1 MKHHSTKKLWGR
13 FFAWMLATAL
23 LFSNLES
30 AALVQAAGENA
41 ISIQTAAD
49 LAKIGTDSNY
59 PMTGDYKLDA
69 DIDLSGN
76 NWTPMGG
83 YLGNKGTCNPAE
95 ANVFS
100 GTFDGQGHVISGLT
114 IHLDGSINE
123 EGKYGQVGLFSVI
136 GSNNASDYAEVRN
149 IIFTDVNIYTD
160 FSDGLAAIGTL
171 AGEVNG
177 YANISG
183 IAVINGNLNINR
195 SAACDTVGAGGVI
208 GECRTQDVMGNGN
221 ISVTDCY
228 NGATL
233 LASGSRSDL
242 IYAGGIIGRVAKSA
256 CKLISQC
263 VNTGIVQYDGYDAYG
278 ITAAESNNATYLSTL
293 TDSYFLA
300 SSGQLSAGGVTA
312 VSDADMTSGTL
323 PGNLS
328 STNWKAESGCYPV
341 PAFCYQSSAAGL
353 IYLSGLSLTFAE
365 GETASG
371 VKTEIGLPQT
381 VGEQAV
387 TWSSSN
393 EAVLSIE
400 AGKAVAHP
408 ADIGTNTAVTLTAQ
422 TGNGYS
428 RNFRIVVLT
437 DHQQVITFD
446 QGYAQ
451 VDTPLTVSVSNTE
464 GMELKY
470 QWNVGGTNIS
480 NTSATYTPTE
490 ADLEKFISVTVST
503 ADNSVHWDLSTY
515 CSELPVVYVET
526 NDGREINSN
535 TIAQDAVIKVQGN
548 QEFQDPATWYEGE
561 TTIRGRGNSTWSY
574 AVQNNL
580 KKPYKLKLSQKAN
593 LLGLGTGTNKH
604 WVLLANVIDHTNMRN
619 ELVNNFSRDI
629 GMEPAMGVT
638 SVVLILNGQYQGVY
652 ELSEHVRVGTTRVN
666 VTDWE
671 EIADDIAKAVCKKE
685 AALDR
690 SALETA
696 LEEDFSWMSGSFQFQ
711 GNTYNVAE
719 YYKEAIPEFTG
730 GFLLDMDFRS
740 TNDQYKYI
748 STFQTS
754 NGVPMFFRSPE
765 YAKTNSAMVDYA
777 RNYLNAYEAAIGS
790 ADFTTEYNGQ
800 TVHYTD
806 LFDMDS
812 LLRYWLLCEYTN
824 NWDSMKNSTYLYK
837 DLDGKAK
844 MGPAWDYDWAWG
856 NINMYSMTGPFV
868 YDQWHTTLTGMDTYM
883 GGFAEVA
890 YQKQQWNRYL
900 IKDPY
905 FVTKAY
911 EFYKKYRPTVI
922 EDMIKDGGTIDTLE
936 SKYQKSSEVNDQ
948 KWSNTYGLYRGKAFV
963 NGNETNTQSQNY
975 NEAVASMKTFI
986 QKRVQWMDQQ
996 FNSVQALYSSMGNT
1010 VSNQISV
1017 SVEKAEDGTVTATAE
1032 VKDSNVT
1039 SVVFLVNGKKVL
1051 VNNNAYISVANGKAS
1066 AVIDSAL
1073 LETVEGALN
1082 TVEVLGVNTSQ
1093 SYINSMMNFTTFTA
1107 DAVTPGP
1114 EEPAELT
1121 GIVTVKSSRTGEV
1134 SYPGDTLT
1142 ATVANSNNSGD
1153 LHYQWFAGKTA
1164 IAGAT
1169 KASYQLTEEEI
1180 GKEVTVEV
1188 TSSVE
1193 TGSLQGKYEGTIQKE
1208 ASGEED
1214 PAELTGTVT
1223 VKSDRAGKVSYPDD
1237 KLTVSVT
1244 DTNNSGELRYQWF
1257 ADQAAITGAT
1267 KASYVL
1273 TTKEIGKKLTVQVTS
1288 TMETGKLQGTYT
1300 GTVEKKPV
1308 KAKKINL
1315 SVKSKKMYAYQTLK
1329 LKAAITPAG
1338 ASQKVTY
1345 SSDKKSVAVVS
1356 KTGVITA
1363 QAPGTAKI
1371 TVKATDGSGVK
1382 AVCKITVQKPVIKV
1396 SGKFTVKPKKSI
1408 TLTAKTYGLKGKIS
1422 WKLDAKGK
1430 KLLKLNK
1437 TSGSKVKLTA
1447 KKKTGSAK
1455 LTITCGKKKVTKTIR
1470 IKK

>member
-1 MKHHSTKKLWGR
+1 MKHHSTEKLWGR
-13 FFAWMLATAL
+13 FFAWVLATAL

-30 AALVQAAGENA
+30 TVLVQAAGENA
-41 ISIQTAAD
+41 ISIQTAED
-49 LAKIGTDSNY
+49 LAKIGVDSNY

-69 DIDLSGN
+69 DIDLSGSD
-76 NWTPMGG
+76 WTPMGG

-114 IHLDGSINE
+114 IHLDGPIHQ
-123 EGKYGQVGLFSVI
+123 EGIYGQVGLFSVI

-177 YANISG
+177 YANVSG

-195 SAACDTVGAGGVI
+195 SSACDTVGAGGVI

-256 CKLISQC
+256 CKSIAQC
-263 VNTGIVQYDGYDAYG
+263 VNTGMVQYDGYDAYG
-278 ITAAESNNATYLSTL
+278 ITAAESNRGEYLSTL

-300 SSGQLSAGGVTA
+300 SSGQLSLGGVTA
-312 VSDADMTSGTL
+312 VSDADMTSGSL

-328 STNWKAESGCYPV
+328 STNWRAESGCYPV

-353 IYLSGLSLTFAE
+353 IYLSGLTLTFAE

-381 VGEQAV
+381 VGEQV
-387 TWSSSN
+387 ITWTSS
-393 EAVLSIE
+393 EPAVLSIE
-400 AGKAVAHP
+400 AGKAIAHP
-408 ADIGTNTAVTLTAQ
+408 ADIGTNTAVTLTAE

-428 RNFRIVVLT
+428 RSFRIVVLT
-437 DHQQVITFD
+437 EHQQAITFD

-451 VDTPLTVSVSNTE
+451 VGTPLTVSVSNTE
-464 GMELKY
+464 GLQLKY
-470 QWNVGGTNIS
+470 QWNVGGNNIS

-503 ADNSVHWDLSTY
+503 ADNSIHWNLSTY
-515 CSELPVVYVET
+515 CSELPVVYVDT

-535 TIAQDAVIKVQGN
+535 TVAQDAVIKVQGN

-561 TTIRGRGNSTWSY
+561 TTIKGRGNSTWSY

-580 KKPYKLKLSQKAN
+580 KKPYKLKLSEKAN

-604 WVLLANVIDHTNMRN
+604 WVLLANIIDHTNMRN

-652 ELSEHVRVGTTRVN
+652 ELSEHVRVGKARVN
-666 VTDWE
+666 ITEWE
-671 EIADDIAKAVCKKE
+671 GIADDIAKAVCKKE
-685 AALDR
+685 TTLDR

-696 LEEDFSWMSGSFQFQ
+696 LEENFSWMSGSFQFQ
-711 GNTYNVAE
+711 GNTYRVAD
-719 YYKEAIPEFTG
+719 YYTEAIPEFTG

-740 TNDQYKYI
+740 LNDQYKYI
-748 STFQTS
+748 STFQTN
-754 NGVPMFFRSPE
+754 NGMPMFFRAPE
-765 YAKTNSAMVDYA
+765 YAKTNSEMVDYA

-824 NWDSMKNSTYLYK
+824 NWDSMKNSSYLYK
-837 DLDGKAK
+837 DLEGKAK

-868 YDQWHTTLTGMDTYM
+868 YDQWHTTLTGMDTNA

-936 SKYQKSSEVNDQ
+936 SKYQKASEVNDQ

-963 NGNETNTQSQNY
+963 NGIETNTQSQNY
-975 NEAVASMKTFI
+975 NEAIASMKTFI
-986 QKRVQWMDQQ
+986 EKRVQWMDQQ

-1017 SVEKAEDGTVTATAE
+1017 AADKDESGTVTATAE
-1032 VKDSNVT
+1032 VKNSSVS

-1051 VNNNAYISVANGKAS
+1051 DNNSAYVPVVDGKAS
-1066 AVIDSAL
+1066 VVVDSAL
-1073 LETVEGALN
+1073 LETVAGALN
-1082 TVEVLGVNTSQ
+1082 TVEVLAVNGSQ
-1093 SYINSMMNFTTFTA
+1093 SYINDMMNFTTFTA
-1107 DAVTPGP
+1107 EVENPGP
-1114 EEPAELT
+1114 VEPAELT
-1121 GIVTVKSSRTGEV
+1121 GTVTIKSSRTGDI

-1142 ATVANSNNSGD
+1142 ATVTNSNNSGS
-1153 LHYQWFAGKTA
+1153 LYYQWYADKTA
-1164 IAGAT
+1164 ITGAV
-1169 KASYQLTEEEI
+1169 KDSYQLTEKEI
-1180 GKEVTVEV
+1180 GKELTVEI
-1188 TSSVE
+1188 TSTVE
-1193 TGSLQGKYEGTIQKE
+1193 TGTLQGKYSGTVQTK
-1208 ASGEED
+1208 APGGEE

-1223 VKSDRAGKVSYPDD
+1223 VKSSRTGKISYPDD
-1237 KLTVSVT
+1237 KLTVRVA
-1244 DTNNSGELRYQWF
+1244 DTNNTGTLKYQWY
-1257 ADQAAITGAT
+1257 ADQAAIAGAT

-1288 TMETGKLQGTYT
+1288 SVETGKLQGTYT
-1300 GTVEKKPV
+1300 GTIDKKPIQ
-1308 KAKKINL
+1308 AQKIKL

-1329 LKAAITPAG
+1329 LKATVTPSG
-1338 ASQKVTY
+1338 ASKEVKY
-1345 SSDKKSVAVVS
+1345 SSDKKSVATVS
-1356 KTGVITA
+1356 KTGKITA
-1363 QAPGTAKI
+1363 KAPGTAKI
-1371 TVKATDGSGVK
+1371 TVQATDGSGVK

-1396 SGKFTVKPKKSI
+1396 NGKFKVKPKKSI

>member
-1 MKHHSTKKLWGR
+1 MKHHSTEKLWGR
-13 FFAWMLATAL
+13 FFAWVLAVAL

-30 AALVQAAGENA
+30 TVLVQAAGENA
-41 ISIQTAAD
+41 ISIQTAED
-49 LAKIGTDSNY
+49 LAKIGVDSNY

-69 DIDLSGN
+69 DIDLSGSD
-76 NWTPMGG
+76 WTPMGG
-83 YLGNKGTCNPAE
+83 YLGNKGTCDPAE
-95 ANVFS
+95 VNVFS

-114 IHLDGSINE
+114 IHLDGSIDQ

-177 YANISG
+177 YANVSG

-195 SAACDTVGAGGVI
+195 SSACDTVGAGGVI

-256 CKLISQC
+256 CKSIAQC
-263 VNTGIVQYDGYDAYG
+263 VNTGMVQYDGYDAYG
-278 ITAAESNNATYLSTL
+278 ITAAESNRGEYLSTL

-300 SSGQLSAGGVTA
+300 SSGQLSLGGVTA
-312 VSDADMTSGTL
+312 VSDADMTSGSL

-328 STNWKAESGCYPV
+328 STNWRAESGCYPV

-353 IYLSGLSLTFAE
+353 IYLSSLTLTFAE

-381 VGEQAV
+381 VGEQAI
-387 TWSSSN
+387 TWTSS
-393 EAVLSIE
+393 EPAVLSIE
-400 AGKAVAHP
+400 AGKAIAHP
-408 ADIGTNTAVTLTAQ
+408 ADIGTNTAVTLTAE

-428 RNFRIVVLT
+428 RSFRIVVLT
-437 DHQQVITFD
+437 EHQQAITFD

-451 VDTPLTVSVSNTE
+451 VGTPLTVSVSNTE
-464 GMELKY
+464 GLQLKY
-470 QWNVGGTNIS
+470 QWNVGGNNIS

-503 ADNSVHWDLSTY
+503 ADNSIHWNLSTY
-515 CSELPVVYVET
+515 CSELPVVYVDT

-561 TTIRGRGNSTWSY
+561 TAIKGRGNSTWSY

-580 KKPYKLKLSQKAN
+580 KKPYKLKLSEKAN

-604 WVLLANVIDHTNMRN
+604 WVLLANIIDHTNMRN

-652 ELSEHVRVGTTRVN
+652 ELSEHVRVGKARVN
-666 VTDWE
+666 ITEWE
-671 EIADDIAKAVCKKE
+671 GIADDIAKAVCKKE
-685 AALDR
+685 TTLDR
-690 SALETA
+690 AALETA
-696 LEEDFSWMSGSFQFQ
+696 LEENFSWMSGSFQFQ
-711 GNTYNVAE
+711 GNTYRVAD
-719 YYKEAIPEFTG
+719 YYTEAIPEFTG

-740 TNDQYKYI
+740 LNDQYKYI
-748 STFQTS
+748 STFQTN
-754 NGVPMFFRSPE
+754 NGMPMFFRAPE
-765 YAKTNSAMVDYA
+765 YAKTNSEMVEYA

-824 NWDSMKNSTYLYK
+824 NWDSMKNSSYLYK
-837 DLDGKAK
+837 DLEGKAK

-868 YDQWHTTLTGMDTYM
+868 YDQWHTTLTGMDTNA
-883 GGFAEVA
+883 GGFAEAA

-911 EFYKKYRPTVI
+911 EFYKKYRSTVI

-936 SKYQKSSEVNDQ
+936 SKYQKASEVNDQ
-948 KWSNTYGLYRGKAFV
+948 KWSDTYGLYRGKAFV
-963 NGNETNTQSQNY
+963 NGVEANTQSQNY

-986 QKRVQWMDQQ
+986 EKRVQWMDQQ

-1017 SVEKAEDGTVTATAE
+1017 SADKDESGTVTATAE
-1032 VKDSNVT
+1032 VKDSSVS

-1051 VNNNAYISVANGKAS
+1051 VNNSAYVAVVDGKAS
-1066 AVIDSAL
+1066 IVVDSAL
-1073 LETVEGALN
+1073 LETVAGALN
-1082 TVEVLGVNTSQ
+1082 TVEVLAVNGSQ
-1093 SYINSMMNFTTFTA
+1093 SYINDMMNFTTFTA
-1107 DAVTPGP
+1107 EVENPGP
-1114 EEPAELT
+1114 
-1121 GIVTVKSSRTGEV
+1121 
-1134 SYPGDTLT
+1134 
-1142 ATVANSNNSGD
+1142 
-1153 LHYQWFAGKTA
+1153 
-1164 IAGAT
+1164 
-1169 KASYQLTEEEI
+1169 
-1180 GKEVTVEV
+1180 VE
-1188 TSSVE
+1188 
-1193 TGSLQGKYEGTIQKE
+1193 
-1208 ASGEED
+1208 

-1223 VKSDRAGKVSYPDD
+1223 VKSSRTGDISYPGDNLTATVTNSNNSGTLRYQWYADKTAITGAVKDSYQLTEKEIGKELTVEITSTVETGTLQGNYSGTVQMKAPGGEEPAELTGTVTVKSSRTGKVSYPDD
-1237 KLTVSVT
+1237 KLTVRVA
-1244 DTNNSGELRYQWF
+1244 DTNNTGTLKYQWY
-1257 ADQAAITGAT
+1257 ADQAAIAGAT

-1288 TMETGKLQGTYT
+1288 SVETGKLQGTYI
-1300 GTVEKKPV
+1300 GTINKKPI
-1308 KAKKINL
+1308 KAQKIKL

-1329 LKAAITPAG
+1329 LKATVTPSG
-1338 ASQKVTY
+1338 ASKEVKY
-1345 SSDKKSVAVVS
+1345 SSDKKSVATVS
-1356 KTGVITA
+1356 KTGKITA
-1363 QAPGTAKI
+1363 KAPGTAKI
-1371 TVKATDGSGVK
+1371 TVQATDGSGVK

-1396 SGKFTVKPKKSI
+1396 SGKFKVKPKKSI